1 MKAFIFSILVLL
13 FFITSCNKNDVIT
26 EEIKQA
32 PIIELDSETGI
43 YTIKVGRELT
53 IAPTYKYANNA
64 LYAWTVDGKLLS
76 SESILKYTWNQ
87 EQHLYIKLR
96 VDTPEGYAE
105 EELKVEV
112 LELTPPTISIIIPS
126 KGLKVPQNTDYI
138 LSPDIQHDDL
148 ENFRIEWVRDGE
160 IVGTEKAYTFH
171 EKELGTYSITIRASN
186 IDGET
191 IRDFDVEV
199 VETSFESCC
208 GVITDFAMQN
218 GWKFSKTAAE
228 SLYTGM
234 VTDSGRFRYDA
245 TTPRTFRMAAFLL
258 EQGVDINEVYTPMYA
273 DDFEMIKL
281 RAQFVLQVRF
291 TPHNVGYIYTTK
303 QRVAELGVDEFTI
316 SRGMVGVMGDI
327 RGVDITVNFTETD
340 KGVLCELRSKKY
352 NINPVAVKYGG
363 GGHAKASGATVADK
377 ATAMKMLA
385 DLDEMCKQG
394 NTQQNGETK

>member
-1 MKAFIFSILVLL
+1 MPFYYEGFHIQYSCTFV
-13 FFITSCNKNDVIT
+13 FITSCNKNDVIT

-160 IVGTEKAYTFH
+160 IVGTEKH
-171 EKELGTYSITIRASN
+171 I
-186 IDGET
+186 
-191 IRDFDVEV
+191 
-199 VETSFESCC
+199 
-208 GVITDFAMQN
+208 
-218 GWKFSKTAAE
+218 
-228 SLYTGM
+228 
-234 VTDSGRFRYDA
+234 
-245 TTPRTFRMAAFLL
+245 
-258 EQGVDINEVYTPMYA
+258 
-273 DDFEMIKL
+273 
-281 RAQFVLQVRF
+281 RF
-291 TPHNVGYIYTTK
+291 TKKNSVH
-303 QRVAELGVDEFTI
+303 
-316 SRGMVGVMGDI
+316 I
-327 RGVDITVNFTETD
+327 R
-340 KGVLCELRSKKY
+340 
-352 NINPVAVKYGG
+352 
-363 GGHAKASGATVADK
+363 
-377 ATAMKMLA
+377 
-385 DLDEMCKQG
+385 
-394 NTQQNGETK
+394 

>member
-126 KGLKVPQNTDYI
+126 KGLKVPQTRIIFYLQIFNMTI
-138 LSPDIQHDDL
+138 LKIL
-148 ENFRIEWVRDGE
+148 ELNGYAM
-160 IVGTEKAYTFH
+160 EK
-171 EKELGTYSITIRASN
+171 SS
-186 IDGET
+186 
-191 IRDFDVEV
+191 
-199 VETSFESCC
+199 
-208 GVITDFAMQN
+208 
-218 GWKFSKTAAE
+218 
-228 SLYTGM
+228 
-234 VTDSGRFRYDA
+234 
-245 TTPRTFRMAAFLL
+245 
-258 EQGVDINEVYTPMYA
+258 EQKKHI
-273 DDFEMIKL
+273 
-281 RAQFVLQVRF
+281 RF
-291 TPHNVGYIYTTK
+291 TKKNSVH
-303 QRVAELGVDEFTI
+303 
-316 SRGMVGVMGDI
+316 I
-327 RGVDITVNFTETD
+327 R
-340 KGVLCELRSKKY
+340 
-352 NINPVAVKYGG
+352 
-363 GGHAKASGATVADK
+363 
-377 ATAMKMLA
+377 
-385 DLDEMCKQG
+385 
-394 NTQQNGETK
+394 

>member
-171 EKELGTYSITIRASN
+171 EKETL
-186 IDGET
+186 
-191 IRDFDVEV
+191 V
-199 VETSFESCC
+199 
-208 GVITDFAMQN
+208 
-218 GWKFSKTAAE
+218 
-228 SLYTGM
+228 
-234 VTDSGRFRYDA
+234 
-245 TTPRTFRMAAFLL
+245 
-258 EQGVDINEVYTPMYA
+258 
-273 DDFEMIKL
+273 
-281 RAQFVLQVRF
+281 
-291 TPHNVGYIYTTK
+291 
-303 QRVAELGVDEFTI
+303 
-316 SRGMVGVMGDI
+316 
-327 RGVDITVNFTETD
+327 
-340 KGVLCELRSKKY
+340 
-352 NINPVAVKYGG
+352 
-363 GGHAKASGATVADK
+363 
-377 ATAMKMLA
+377 
-385 DLDEMCKQG
+385 
-394 NTQQNGETK
+394 

>member
-1 MKAFIFSILVLL
+1 MQVLFGFAQPHIRKEDDFALTLTALCGTMKCK
-13 FFITSCNKNDVIT
+13 FFERFDMYKEALQLIEQYDTIIIHRHTNPDGDAIGSQVGLKHLIATNYPNKKVYAVGDHAKRYSFMKDSVMD
-26 EEIKQA
+26 EI
-32 PIIELDSETGI
+32 PDET
-43 YTIKVGRELT
+43 
-53 IAPTYKYANNA
+53 YADA
-64 LYAWTVDGKLLS
+64 LAVV
-76 SESILKYTWNQ
+76 
-87 EQHLYIKLR
+87 
-96 VDTPEGYAE
+96 VDTSAKHLISDGRYATAKAT
-105 EELKVEV
+105 LRFDHHLFVEK
-112 LELTPPTISIIIPS
+112 IC
-126 KGLKVPQNTDYI
+126 
-138 LSPDIQHDDL
+138 
-148 ENFRIEWVRDGE
+148 
-160 IVGTEKAYTFH
+160 
-171 EKELGTYSITIRASN
+171 
-186 IDGET
+186 
-191 IRDFDVEV
+191 DVEV

-377 ATAMKMLA
+377 ETAMKMLA

>member
-26 EEIKQA
+26 EAIKQA

-160 IVGTEKAYTFH
+160 IVGTELPSQVYVSGSKAGQMYGFKVAAVAGI
-171 EKELGTYSITIRASN
+171 EYSIAK
-186 IDGET
+186 G
-191 IRDFDVEV
+191 FVFG
-199 VETSFESCC
+199 FEMHPL
-208 GVITDFAMQN
+208 A
-218 GWKFSKTAAE
+218 
-228 SLYTGM
+228 Y
-234 VTDSGRFRYDA
+234 RYDLIQICPKGFDKYNA
-245 TTPRTFRMAAFLL
+245 SHHN
-258 EQGVDINEVYTPMYA
+258 IKI
-273 DDFEMIKL
+273 FEMPVVKL
-281 RAQFVLQVRF
+281 GFRF
-291 TPHNVGYIYTTK
+291 
-303 QRVAELGVDEFTI
+303 
-316 SRGMVGVMGDI
+316 
-327 RGVDITVNFTETD
+327 
-340 KGVLCELRSKKY
+340 
-352 NINPVAVKYGG
+352 
-363 GGHAKASGATVADK
+363 
-377 ATAMKMLA
+377 
-385 DLDEMCKQG
+385 
-394 NTQQNGETK
+394 

>member
-171 EKELGTYSITIRASN
+171 EKELGTYSYGFRHHRIHKLLRIVILLQGVLYICGLCWN
-186 IDGET
+186 IS
-191 IRDFDVEV
+191 IIH
-199 VETSFESCC
+199 S
-208 GVITDFAMQN
+208 IN
-218 GWKFSKTAAE
+218 GRSMEKLWKP
-228 SLYTGM
+228 LPTGFLN
-234 VTDSGRFRYDA
+234 SRR
-245 TTPRTFRMAAFLL
+245 RLL
-258 EQGVDINEVYTPMYA
+258 ENIS
-273 DDFEMIKL
+273 L
-281 RAQFVLQVRF
+281 LLLLQ
-291 TPHNVGYIYTTK
+291 
-303 QRVAELGVDEFTI
+303 
-316 SRGMVGVMGDI
+316 
-327 RGVDITVNFTETD
+327 
-340 KGVLCELRSKKY
+340 KKC
-352 NINPVAVKYGG
+352 PTHSHFHV
-363 GGHAKASGATVADK
+363 T
-377 ATAMKMLA
+377 
-385 DLDEMCKQG
+385 
-394 NTQQNGETK
+394 